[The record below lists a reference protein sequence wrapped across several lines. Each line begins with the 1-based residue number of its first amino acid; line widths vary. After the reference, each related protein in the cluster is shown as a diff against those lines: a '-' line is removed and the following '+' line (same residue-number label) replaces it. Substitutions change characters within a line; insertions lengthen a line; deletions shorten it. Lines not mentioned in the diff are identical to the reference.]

1 MNTKQITVGQFSV
14 EVVRKDIKNLRLGV
28 YPPDGRLKISAP
40 HHVKDDVVRLL
51 IVSKTPWIKTQQA
64 KFTNQEQ
71 QAQREYVSGETCYFK
86 GQGYLL
92 NVIYHDH
99 TPKVALRHNTHLDL
113 YVRHGSSLEK
123 REQVL
128 IAWYRQTLKEKLPE
142 LIDKWQPV
150 MGVTV
155 RDWSVKRMKTKWGTC
170 NITAGRIWLNLEL
183 IKKPEHCLE
192 YVVVHEMVHLLERH
206 HNARFVAY
214 MDKFLPQWRS
224 HKQELNSSGLNDLM
238 TASPAQKSQI

>member
-14 EVVRKDIKNLRLGV
+14 EVERKDIKNLRLGV
-28 YPPDGRLKISAP
+28 YPPDGKLKVSAP
-40 HHVKDDVVRLL
+40 LHVKDDVVRLL
-51 IVSKTPWIKTQQA
+51 IVSKIPWIKTQQA
-64 KFTNQEQ
+64 KFTNQERQ
-71 QAQREYVSGETCYFK
+71 TEREYVSGETCYFQ
-86 GQGYLL
+86 GRGYLL

-99 TPKVALRHNTHLDL
+99 TPKVALRHNTHIDL

-128 IAWYRQTLKEKLPE
+128 TAWYRQTLKEKLPE
-142 LIDKWQPV
+142 LINKWQPV

-170 NITAGRIWLNLEL
+170 NINAGRIWLNLEL

-206 HNARFVAY
+206 HNARFIGY

-224 HKQELNSSGLNDLM
+224 HKQELNQFILNHADW
-238 TASPAQKSQI
+238 SY